1 MLRLLSF
8 GCRAMEFFQPSI
20 IDRLRG
26 TDFRNGVY
34 IRQGSVLRRHA
45 RLAHKLR
52 SSGSAE
58 TLVNLKIFALAL
70 AGLAFVAVIA
80 VKAENGVSADSA
92 SFDPAAGP
100 EGPGVA
106 LGRGTPQGLEAA
118 FAEQNGAGDVHTR
131 KLVLKSVDDGFE
143 PS

>member
-1 MLRLLSF
+1 
-8 GCRAMEFFQPSI
+8 
-20 IDRLRG
+20 
-26 TDFRNGVY
+26 
-34 IRQGSVLRRHA
+34 
-45 RLAHKLR
+45 
-52 SSGSAE
+52 
-58 TLVNLKIFALAL
+58 VNLKIFALAL

-80 VKAENGVSADSA
+80 VKAENGV